1 MQPEFKDIEK
11 IRTIYSVIENEDKL
25 ADLIK
30 SAKEGINVTIGQE
43 NEMEAIKDLS
53 LITAS
58 YQLAEDKYGTIALL
72 GPTRMEYRKVINLL
86 NALSNEM
93 TEVLHLWYKNNGY

>member
-1 MQPEFKDIEK
+1 MNRMYE
-11 IRTIYSVIENEDKL
+11 KL

-30 SAKEGINVTIGQE
+30 NNQDGISVSIGQE
-43 NEMEAIKDLS
+43 NEMEAIKDFS

-58 YQLAEDKYGTIALL
+58 YQLDSDRKGTIALL
-72 GPTRMEYRKVINLL
+72 GPTRMEYGKVINLL

-93 TEVLHLWYKNNGY
+93 TETLRLWYENND